1 MTMLRILG
9 RTTSSN
15 VQKVLWTA
23 TTLGLEFTREDVGG
37 KFGRNRDADYLALNP
52 NGLVPTVFDGDLV
65 MWESNSVSRYL
76 CNKYGPNPA
85 YPPDPG
91 RRALVER
98 WMDWQLSI
106 MTPALTPLY
115 FLLHRLPEAQRTPEE
130 IARRAKDTFAPFAI
144 LEARLKHQPYLE
156 GAAISLADIGNGIW
170 AHRWFAMGQGNRD
183 SAVGAWLVRLSDN
196 AAFRQHVIEVGLE

>member
-1 MTMLRILG
+1 MLRILG

-23 TTLGLEFTREDVGG
+23 TTLGIAFTREDVGG
-37 KFGRNRDADYLALNP
+37 KYGRNREPDYLALNP

-85 YPPDPG
+85 YPADLG
-91 RRALVER
+91 KRALVER

-106 MTPALTPLY
+106 MAPALTPLY
-115 FLLHRLPEAQRTPEE
+115 FLLFRLPEAQRTPEE
-130 IARRAKDTFAPFAI
+130 IARRAAATAAPFAI
-144 LEARLKHQPYLE
+144 LEARLTDRPYLE
-156 GAAISLADIGNGIW
+156 GNAISLADIGNGIW

-183 SAVGAWLVRLSDN
+183 SAVGAWLDRLGGN
-196 AAFRQHVIEVGLE
+196 AAFRQHVIAVALE

>member
-1 MTMLRILG
+1 MLRILG

-37 KFGRNRDADYLALNP
+37 KYGRNRDADYLALNP

-130 IARRAKDTFAPFAI
+130 IARRAKDTESPFKI
-144 LEARLKHQPYLE
+144 LEARLKHRPYLE
-156 GAAISLADIGNGIW
+156 GDAISLADIGNGIW

-183 SAVGAWLVRLSDN
+183 SAVGAWLVRPSDN

>member
-37 KFGRNRDADYLALNP
+37 KYGRNRDADYLALNP

-65 MWESNSVSRYL
+65 MWESNSVCRYL
-76 CNKYGPNPA
+76 CNRYGPSAIHPA
-85 YPPDPG
+85 EPG

-98 WMDWQLSI
+98 WQDWQLSV
-106 MTPALTPLY
+106 MAPALVPLY
-115 FLLHRLPEAQRTPEE
+115 FLLFRSPADKRTPET
-130 IARRAKDTFAPFAI
+130 IARLAKDSAAPFAI
-144 LEARLKHQPYLE
+144 LETRLADRPYLE
-156 GAAISLADIGNGIW
+156 GDAPTLADIGNGIW